1 MSTLSAN
8 TLFHF
13 TRNKENLISILN
25 SCFYP
30 KYCLEEFYFLQLL
43 KTKWALPMV
52 CFCDIPLSQIKN
64 HTLKYGEYA
73 IGLTKEWAQIK
84 GITPILYIPKESP
97 IIRNFKDSFRALV
110 RNRQSGEKGS
120 VLSSINIEF
129 TNYLLYL
136 AFNTK
141 PYEGFVELN
150 NKKSNVRFYDEREWR
165 YTVPKEAIITG
176 NEYIYLNKKEFE
188 KTEDVA
194 KRNKLNEIYGLT
206 FEPKNINYIIVSK
219 ESEVLEV
226 MREIR
231 NIKGNFPYN
240 DVELLATRILSMER
254 ISEDF

>member
-1 MSTLSAN
+1 M
-8 TLFHF
+8 
-13 TRNKENLISILN
+13 
-25 SCFYP
+25 
-30 KYCLEEFYFLQLL
+30 
-43 KTKWALPMV
+43 
-52 CFCDIPLSQIKN
+52 
-64 HTLKYGEYA
+64 
-73 IGLTKEWAQIK
+73 
-84 GITPILYIPKESP
+84 
-97 IIRNFKDSFRALV
+97 
-110 RNRQSGEKGS
+110 
-120 VLSSINIEF
+120 
-129 TNYLLYL
+129 
-136 AFNTK
+136 
-141 PYEGFVELN
+141 
-150 NKKSNVRFYDEREWR
+150 RFYDEREWR

>member
-13 TRNKENLISILN
+13 TRNKKNLISILN

-30 KYCLEEFYFLQLL
+30 RYCLEEFYFIPKL

-84 GITPILYIPKESP
+84 GINPILYIPKDSP
-97 IIRNFKDSFRALV
+97 IIKNFRDSFYHLV
-110 RNRQSGEKGS
+110 EKRPIWGKEE
-120 VLSSINIEF
+120 VSSKIYNEF
-129 TNYLLYL
+129 NNYLLYL

-141 PYEGFVELN
+141 PYEGIIEIN
-150 NKKSNVRFYDEREWR
+150 NVKNNIRFYDEREWR
-165 YTVPKEAIITG
+165 YTVPKDAILSN
-176 NEYIYLNKKEFE
+176 NEYIYISKKEFE
-188 KTEDVA
+188 NKTIV
-194 KRNKLNEIYGLT
+194 KNKNNLNKKYGLV
-206 FEPKNINYIIVSK
+206 FEPKDINYIIVSK

-226 MREIR
+226 MREIK
-231 NIKGNFPYN
+231 NIKGYFPYN
-240 DVELLATRILSMER
+240 DVELLTTRILSMER
-254 ISEDF
+254 INEDF